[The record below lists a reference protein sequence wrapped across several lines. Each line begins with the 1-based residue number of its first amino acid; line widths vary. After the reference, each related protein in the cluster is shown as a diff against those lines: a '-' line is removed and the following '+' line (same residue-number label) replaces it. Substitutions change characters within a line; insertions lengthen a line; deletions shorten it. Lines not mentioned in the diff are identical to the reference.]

1 MKKNIIILSVLA
13 IAMWSC
19 TPEPVAPRTEN
30 DAQLVKT
37 HTVAQFLNQYMTE
50 FGDYTPVRTRA
61 TNGGDVCLFSVDS
74 IPSGGN
80 DIVIQGRVV
89 SDDAAGNLYKV
100 MVIQDTQDPKQSLR
114 IGVDAGSIG
123 GIYQMG
129 QVINIRCN
137 GLAVGKYADEPQ
149 LCVASYNNN
158 RHASS
163 AEQKVGWMPGR
174 IPFPRFQ
181 KAVELVGMPDKNA
194 IVAETMTIADLY
206 THTGRAN
213 GQQDYQARLIKLE
226 NVHFTNEYWDT
237 YGAAQPCTN
246 NDPSSDTNCGVFAPT
261 TNNVGFPQ
269 GRLIE
274 DANGNKIAIST
285 SEYAD
290 FARTILPPSDVTFT
304 VVGILGYYRDNI
316 RYADQ
321 NKNWQISIRSL
332 DDLIITSGSWTPK
345 EWTAE

>member
-1 MKKNIIILSVLA
+1 MKKNIFILSALA
-13 IAMWSC
+13 LLMWSC
-19 TPEPVAPRTEN
+19 KPEPIAPREAS

-37 HTVAQFLNQYMTE
+37 HTISQFLNQYMSE
-50 FGDYTPVRTRA
+50 KGDYTPVRTRA

-100 MVIQDTQDPKQSLR
+100 MVIQDTQDPKQALR

-129 QVINIRCN
+129 QVINLRCN
-137 GLAVGKYADEPQ
+137 GLAVGKYADQPQ

-158 RHASS
+158 TLATS
-163 AEQKVGWMPGR
+163 AGQKVGWMPGR

-181 KAVELVGMPDKNA
+181 KAVEMVGMPDQKA
-194 IVAETMTIADLY
+194 IVTETMTIADIY
-206 THTGRAN
+206 SHTGRAN
-213 GQQDYQARLIKLE
+213 GQQDYQARLVKIE
-226 NVHFTNEYWDT
+226 NVHFTNEQWDT
-237 YGAAQPCTN
+237 YGNATECTN
-246 NDPSSDTNCGVFAPT
+246 GNPSEDSNSGVFAPT

-269 GRLIE
+269 GRLVA
-274 DANGNKIAIST
+274 DVNGDKIAIST

-290 FARTILPPSDVTFT
+290 FAHVILPSEDVTFT
-304 VVGILGYYRDNI
+304 VIGILGYYRDNI
-316 RYADQ
+316 RYDDQ
-321 NKNWQISIRSL
+321 NKNWQITIRSL
-332 DDLIITSGSWTPK
+332 DDLIVTGGSWTPK
-345 EWTAE
+345 EWTAN